1 MTTPASYE
9 TAILKTVVTS
19 VGPSGIGVL
28 SAAQFFKEKISF
40 LFCRPQPARCLP
52 VVYQLFWR
60 KQRAGPE
67 KQRAGPK
74 KKDLG
79 YKKSRCQASTEDFF
93 ERKRRNEMSRSSPG
107 ASAAPRQAEEATGDA
122 AYSPLTKRLRDDR
135 QRGLKDLKNDHDGG
149 LIDTPEWAEDKKAIR
164 ELFTKG
170 MVKRLDLGMAE
181 AEADSNNK
189 CAPPPDDASDTED
202 WRPAPNKAGKVRRT
216 SHKDTKSSGDPGH
229 YSSSTKRSNRTGATS
244 KRTMPLTIP
253 EQIVK
258 AAAVATKQLNCL
270 YFLDEQGEEVRK
282 NIPNIVPI
290 KQLIG
295 DQEEQLH
302 IWVVEGEGLTR
313 IAKCSICEGSDWPRQ
328 IKLIVSSSHLYLYH
342 TRFTRSIVQD
352 HSTLGVLGQAIREH
366 NNHRTH
372 VVSIELFC

>member
-1 MTTPASYE
+1 MQ
-9 TAILKTVVTS
+9 
-19 VGPSGIGVL
+19 PS
-28 SAAQFFKEKISF
+28 FFLEKIRF
-40 LFCRPQPARCLP
+40 LLCRPQPARCLP
-52 VVYQLFWR
+52 VVCQLFWR

-79 YKKSRCQASTEDFF
+79 YKKSRFF
-93 ERKRRNEMSRSSPG
+93 DRRLSERKRRNEMSRSSPG

-170 MVKRLDLGMAE
+170 MVKRLDLRMAE

-216 SHKDTKSSGDPGH
+216 SHKDTKSSGDLGH

-244 KRTMPLTIP
+244 KRTVPLTIP
-253 EQIVK
+253 EQIDK

-270 YFLDEQGEEVRK
+270 YFLDEQGEEMRK

-295 DQEEQLH
+295 DQEEPLH

-366 NNHRTH
+366 DNHRTH